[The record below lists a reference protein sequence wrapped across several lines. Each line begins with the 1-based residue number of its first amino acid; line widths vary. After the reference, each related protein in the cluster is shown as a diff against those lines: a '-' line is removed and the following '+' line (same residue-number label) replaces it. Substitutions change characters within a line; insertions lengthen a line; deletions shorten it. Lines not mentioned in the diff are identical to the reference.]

1 MIELSKFQ
9 LSDYEQVVNMYY
21 EFTKEVYPNRKI
33 GERYFF
39 YKVVQKWINDGADIV
54 IATEGMIPIGFS
66 VCYKDEFGGLT
77 EPIYQ
82 CDIAYVKPHK
92 RKSRAA
98 YLLYNNAYEYAKQL
112 GLKVSTSGRTS
123 NKVDK
128 MMMKHFNLTQTFT
141 TLEGV

>member
-54 IATEGMIPIGFS
+54 IATEGVIPIGFS

-77 EPIYQ
+77 ESIYQ

-98 YLLYNNAYEYAKQL
+98 YLLFNNGYEYAKQL

-123 NKVDK
+123 SKVDK